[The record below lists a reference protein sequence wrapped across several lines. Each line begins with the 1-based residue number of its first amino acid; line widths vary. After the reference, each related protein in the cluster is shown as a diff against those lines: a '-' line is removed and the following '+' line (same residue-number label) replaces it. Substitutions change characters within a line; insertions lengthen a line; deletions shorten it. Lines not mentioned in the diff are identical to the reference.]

1 MTEFF
6 NELLIIFFDWFELIF
21 ALIVGLILLQFLG
34 MSSSTTAIKKTPRQ
48 SFRKKSP
55 REFLGYTSREISQE
69 SNFRHIGAKDLLEK
83 YYKSK
88 PAISLSEGVKKVEE
102 YAKHCG
108 YDQLE
113 STKISTHFRN
123 CFEQVKAVHEE
134 EKIKREGKRS
144 TPFTKTINDR
154 CDVLARDCRTQLLS
168 FMHHIKLKKSFND
181 VIQIQDVDI
190 DSYVKVRAE
199 HYNQHV
205 N

>member
-1 MTEFF
+1 MTEFL

-34 MSSSTTAIKKTPRQ
+34 ISSSTSAT
-48 SFRKKSP
+48 KKSP
-55 REFLGYTSREISQE
+55 REFLGYTSREIKE
-69 SNFRHIGAKDLLEK
+69 EDTYRHSGNKVELEK
-83 YYKSK
+83 LKKSK

-123 CFEQVKAVHEE
+123 CFEQVKAVYEE

-144 TPFTKTINDR
+144 TLFARMINEQ
-154 CDVLARDCRTQLLS
+154 CDILAYDCRKQLLR
-168 FMHHIKLKKSFND
+168 FMHYIRHKKSFTD
-181 VIQIQDVDI
+181 IMYIQYVDI
-190 DSYVKVRAE
+190 DTFVEVRRE
-199 HYNQHV
+199 HDNQ
-205 N
+205 

>member
-6 NELLIIFFDWFELIF
+6 NELLIIFFDWFELIIAF
-21 ALIVGLILLQFLG
+21 IVGLILLQFLG

-48 SFRKKSP
+48 SFGKKSP
-55 REFLGYTSREISQE
+55 REFLGYTSREIIQE

-113 STKISTHFRN
+113 STKISTHFKN
-123 CFEQVKAVHEE
+123 CVEQVKAVYEE
-134 EKIKREGKRS
+134 EKIKREGRRS
-144 TPFTKTINDR
+144 TLLTRTIDEQ
-154 CDVLARDCRTQLLS
+154 CDILAYDCRKQLLR
-168 FMHHIKLKKSFND
+168 FMHYIRLEKSFTD
-181 VIQIQDVDI
+181 VIHIQNVDI
-190 DSYVKVRAE
+190 DSFVKVVKERD
-199 HYNQHV
+199 N
-205 N
+205 